1 MLYTYIKFENQTQA
15 QKAKSL
21 LAKNGIRSQIKR
33 NPNPDRKQ
41 GCNFALFTEGN
52 IYRAYDIISNNYIT
66 NLGVETYRE
75 RL

>member
-1 MLYTYIKFENQTQA
+1 MNYTYIKFENQTQA

-21 LAKNGIRSQIKR
+21 LAKNGIKSQIKR

-41 GCNFALFTEGN
+41 GCNFALYTNGN
-52 IYRAYDIISNNYIT
+52 IYDAYDIISRNYIT
-66 NLGVETYRE
+66 TLGVETYRE